1 MASKAEECEICLVM
15 FDGNNRRPRILPCG
29 HTFCSLCIANLL
41 QNGSVNCPNCRVQ
54 HSASNVDDFPVVFV
68 LEDFIKKFCL
78 NAGGG
83 NKRPAAGQPPW
94 KRLGRKIVEVREEQE
109 ASLRNFRFGFKAK
122 LSQLEDYATSLYVWE
137 CQHGELDAKLRDVL
151 EKQKIIK
158 LMLEEEKRLVKEHQ
172 HEGREHQILLDGA
185 ATSLDTAG
193 TMQELMAIVDTAEQ
207 VRLVA
212 EDWIQ
217 RCNEAFPNVSV
228 IQKSAKTRAALKETL
243 NIISEGMTC
252 EETSNDDVLATSDG
266 ARSSVSSAH
275 EVMTDPS
282 LSIPKKV
289 ERIINTLLS
298 KLTVGRVLQKDGPV
312 KDLLN
317 AGEVFAVKNHRRCPR
332 SAKISRIGNEI
343 YVHHLKDAR
352 PPASAHTIPFQEMAT
367 SFDLSSTQ
375 VFLELV
381 WQNSPPRRV
390 QIRLCRDNWLAKQF
404 LMMCTGETGPSFANT
419 GMFSDDYRG
428 YQQECILGGDYD
440 GKKGKA
446 IIAPDGNPKEKVP
459 ERAGV
464 VRQYG
469 PGNST
474 QFSVVI
480 GSGRPNVEVDKVFGY
495 VENGLEVLMSAA
507 KAQFQEKANVVV
519 VDCGAVIPL

>member
-1 MASKAEECEICLVM
+1 
-15 FDGNNRRPRILPCG
+15 
-29 HTFCSLCIANLL
+29 
-41 QNGSVNCPNCRVQ
+41 
-54 HSASNVDDFPVVFV
+54 
-68 LEDFIKKFCL
+68 
-78 NAGGG
+78 
-83 NKRPAAGQPPW
+83 
-94 KRLGRKIVEVREEQE
+94 
-109 ASLRNFRFGFKAK
+109 
-122 LSQLEDYATSLYVWE
+122 
-137 CQHGELDAKLRDVL
+137 
-151 EKQKIIK
+151 
-158 LMLEEEKRLVKEHQ
+158 
-172 HEGREHQILLDGA
+172 
-185 ATSLDTAG
+185 
-193 TMQELMAIVDTAEQ
+193 
-207 VRLVA
+207 
-212 EDWIQ
+212 
-217 RCNEAFPNVSV
+217 
-228 IQKSAKTRAALKETL
+228 
-243 NIISEGMTC
+243 
-252 EETSNDDVLATSDG
+252 
-266 ARSSVSSAH
+266 
-275 EVMTDPS
+275 
-282 LSIPKKV
+282 
-289 ERIINTLLS
+289 
-298 KLTVGRVLQKDGPV
+298 
-312 KDLLN
+312 
-317 AGEVFAVKNHRRCPR
+317 
-332 SAKISRIGNEI
+332 
-343 YVHHLKDAR
+343 
-352 PPASAHTIPFQEMAT
+352 MAT

-419 GMFSDDYRG
+419 GMFSDGYRG